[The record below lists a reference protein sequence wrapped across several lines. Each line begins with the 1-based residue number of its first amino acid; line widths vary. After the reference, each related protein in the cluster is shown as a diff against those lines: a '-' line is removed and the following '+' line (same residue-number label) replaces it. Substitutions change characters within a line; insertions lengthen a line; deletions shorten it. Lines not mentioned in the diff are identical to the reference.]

1 MLEIYLIRHGESAGN
16 REDRFR
22 GQHDFPLNE
31 NGIRQARALHQELSS
46 VRFDAI
52 YSSPLKRALTTAEIL
67 SNKRP
72 ILKIDGGFT
81 NISLGDWEN
90 RKKSEIREGYPDL
103 WKLWSTEPEKLN
115 FPGMETLAEVRE
127 RSYAALRQLIKNH
140 PDGIIAIVSHR
151 AVIKP
156 LIAAVLN
163 IPEPYFWKV
172 HMDTAAYS
180 ILEYRKERGFTLT
193 GLNFN
198 KHLVNFI
205 REDLG

>member
-1 MLEIYLIRHGESAGN
+1 MLEIYLVRHGESVGN

-22 GQHDFPLNE
+22 GRHDFPLND
-31 NGIRQARALHQELSS
+31 NGIMQARALYQELSS
-46 VRFDAI
+46 VQFNAI
-52 YSSPLKRALTTAEIL
+52 YSSPLKRAFTTAEIL
-67 SNKRP
+67 ANKRP
-72 ILKIDGGFT
+72 VLKIDNGFT

-103 WKLWSTEPEKLN
+103 WKLWTTEPEKLN
-115 FPGMETLAEVRE
+115 FPGMETLAQVSE
-127 RSYAALRQLIKNH
+127 RSYKSLQKLIKSH
-140 PDGIIAIVSHR
+140 PKGIIAIVSHR